1 MNAAARSSQ
10 RPILPLRCRDNMAV
24 ATAVVFL
31 HRFYAAKSLARN
43 DPFVS
48 LPPASCCVTTR
59 YRDVWGGA
67 GALGA
72 APTRFPHRSGG

>member
-1 MNAAARSSQ
+1 
-10 RPILPLRCRDNMAV
+10 MAV

-48 LPPASCCVTTR
+48 LLTDIAVVARIASTHH
-59 YRDVWGGA
+59 VWRGGQ
-67 GALGA
+67 LLA
-72 APTRFPHRSGG
+72 AFRWPLSRSG